1 MSPPKFVD
9 LIALALALP
18 VFLLSGFSMLGY
30 AVGAAVW
37 LVQRLVQS
45 IAARRAQEELA
56 HGERQRAMGIVAGTG
71 LGRVW
76 LMAAAVL
83 VVGLA
88 VERQAGLAAAV
99 LVVVLFTIS
108 MAAQGFRQLFGDGD
122 GAERRGGRRASG
134 RVA

>member
-1 MSPPKFVD
+1 MSPPKYVD

-18 VFLLSGFSMLGY
+18 VFLLGSFPLLGY

-37 LVQRLVQS
+37 LLQRAVQS
-45 IAARRAQEELA
+45 VAARRAQEELA
-56 HGERQRAMGIVAGTG
+56 LGERQRAMGIVAGTG

-88 VERQAGLAAAV
+88 VEREAGLAAAL

-108 MAAQGFRQLFGDGD
+108 IAAQGCRQLFGE
-122 GAERRGGRRASG
+122 GAEQGRRASG

>member
-1 MSPPKFVD
+1 MSPPKYVD

-18 VFLLSGFSMLGY
+18 VFLLAGFSMLGY

-37 LVQRLVQS
+37 LLQRAVQS
-45 IAARRAQEELA
+45 FAARRAKEELA

-76 LMAAAVL
+76 LMAAVVL
-83 VVGLA
+83 VIGLA

-108 MAAQGFRQLFGDGD
+108 MVAQGYRQLFGED
-122 GAERRGGRRASG
+122 AAGRRASG
-134 RVA
+134 GVA

>member
-1 MSPPKFVD
+1 MSPPKYVD

-18 VFLLSGFSMLGY
+18 VFLLGNFPLLGY

-37 LVQRLVQS
+37 LVQRAVQS
-45 IAARRAQEELA
+45 VAAHRAQEELA
-56 HGERQRAMGIVAGTG
+56 HGERQRAMGIVAATG

-76 LMAAAVL
+76 LMAAVVL

-108 MAAQGFRQLFGDGD
+108 IAAQGYRQLFGQDAD
-122 GAERRGGRRASG
+122 RSHRRRASG
-134 RVA
+134 GVA

>member
-1 MSPPKFVD
+1 MSPPKYVD
-9 LIALALALP
+9 LLALALALP
-18 VFLLSGFSMLGY
+18 VFLLAGFSLLGY

-37 LVQRLVQS
+37 LVQRGVQAV
-45 IAARRAQEELA
+45 AARRAKEELA
-56 HGERQRAMGIVAGTG
+56 HGERQRAMGIVAGSG

-108 MAAQGFRQLFGDGD
+108 IAAQGYRQLFGE
-122 GAERRGGRRASG
+122 GAERAAARRASG

>member
-1 MSPPKFVD
+1 MSPPKYVD

-18 VFLLSGFSMLGY
+18 VFLLANFSMLGY

-37 LVQRLVQS
+37 LLQRTVQS
-45 IAARRAQEELA
+45 VAARRAREELA
-56 HGERQRAMGIVAGTG
+56 RGERQRAMGIVAGTG

-76 LMAAAVL
+76 LMAAVVL

-88 VERQAGLAAAV
+88 VERQAGLSAAV

-108 MAAQGFRQLFGDGD
+108 MAAQGYRQLFGEEAQP
-122 GAERRGGRRASG
+122 GARRASG